1 MIFYASILELIAQC
15 GGPNNAKVLGV
26 DIDIRAHNKEAILA
40 HPMSKRIE
48 MIQGSSIDQSTVE
61 QVKQIAKNAKRVM
74 VCLDSNHTHNHVL
87 EELRLYAP
95 LVSVDSYLIVFDTV
109 VEDLTINLN
118 IERPWT
124 KGNNPKTAVFEYLKE
139 IENKNTVGLD
149 DGPLRFTMDKKIENQ
164 LLIAVAPS
172 GFLRRY

>member
-1 MIFYASILELIAQC
+1 
-15 GGPNNAKVLGV
+15 VLGV
-26 DIDIRAHNKEAILA
+26 DIDIRAHNKQAILG

-95 LVSVDSYLIVFDTV
+95 LVSVDSYLIVFDTI
-109 VEDLTINLN
+109 VEDLPSDLIND
-118 IERPWT
+118 RPWA
-124 KGNNPKTAVFEYLKE
+124 KGNNPKTAVFEYLNELETKKTTD
-139 IENKNTVGLD
+139 IGGVDLK
-149 DGPLRFTMDKKIENQ
+149 FKMDKKIENQ
-164 LLIAVAPS
+164 LLITVAPS